1 MALTPCGKR
10 MICRSELRSGISI
23 KNSTQQFETEAVTQG
38 ILFPDQIP
46 GVGINFSFTIYSPT
60 EKRQKR
66 RPDSSMKAA
75 FHPGMYLLLAT
86 NLFF

>member
-23 KNSTQQFETEAVTQG
+23 MNSTQQLETEAVTQG
-38 ILFPDQIP
+38 ILVPDQIS
-46 GVGINFSFTIYSPT
+46 GVGINFSFTVFCPT

-66 RPDSSMKAA
+66 KPDSSLKAA
-75 FHPGMYLLLAT
+75 FYPGLYLLPAI